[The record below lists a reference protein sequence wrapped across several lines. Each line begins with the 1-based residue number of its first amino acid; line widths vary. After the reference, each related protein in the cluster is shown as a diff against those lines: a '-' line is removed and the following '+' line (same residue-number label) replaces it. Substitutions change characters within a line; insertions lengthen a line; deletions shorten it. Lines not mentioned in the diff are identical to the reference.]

1 MTVWQKARGEQQQAT
16 MIIPVRCF
24 SCGKTIGDKYDYY
37 LKESEAL
44 RKAQESEAAA
54 AAAEAGATTSG
65 GAPKKA
71 AAAAAAAAKPGTS
84 AAAAAKPAAIPGAS
98 LKGAEKHFETLKTGA
113 LLDSLGLTR
122 YCCRRHMLTTV
133 DMMDVI

>member
-1 MTVWQKARGEQQQAT
+1 

-44 RKAQESEAAA
+44 RKALESEAAA
-54 AAAEAGATTSG
+54 AASEATATATTSG

-71 AAAAAAAAKPGTS
+71 AAAATAAKPGTS
-84 AAAAAKPAAIPGAS
+84 AAAAAAPAAIPGAS

>member
-1 MTVWQKARGEQQQAT
+1 

-44 RKAQESEAAA
+44 RKALESEAAA
-54 AAAEAGATTSG
+54 AAAEATATTSG
-65 GAPKKA
+65 GAPKKAA

-113 LLDSLGLTR
+113 LLDALGLTR

>member
-1 MTVWQKARGEQQQAT
+1 

-44 RKAQESEAAA
+44 RKALESAEIAAPAAA
-54 AAAEAGATTSG
+54 VATTSG
-65 GAPKKA
+65 GAPKGAAAKPSTSA
-71 AAAAAAAAKPGTS
+71 AAAAAAAP
-84 AAAAAKPAAIPGAS
+84 AIPGAN

-113 LLDSLGLTR
+113 LLDALGLTR

>member
-1 MTVWQKARGEQQQAT
+1 

-44 RKAQESEAAA
+44 RKALESAEAAA
-54 AAAEAGATTSG
+54 PAPAAAVATTSG
-65 GAPKKA
+65 GAPKG
-71 AAAAAAAAKPGTS
+71 AAAKPSTS
-84 AAAAAKPAAIPGAS
+84 AAAAAAPAIPGAN

-113 LLDSLGLTR
+113 LLDALGLTR

>member
-1 MTVWQKARGEQQQAT
+1 

-65 GAPKKA
+65 GAPKK